1 MILCIYRFFDEDSPL
16 VANLKKT
23 NSCLDQDSNSG
34 LQLYALAL
42 YQQRH
47 PEELEVRMF
56 LFKTFMTYRGRIW
69 RPNFH
74 INPIVAYLFLS
85 SENTFL

>member
-1 MILCIYRFFDEDSPL
+1 
-16 VANLKKT
+16 
-23 NSCLDQDSNSG
+23 
-34 LQLYALAL
+34 
-42 YQQRH
+42 
-47 PEELEVRMF
+47 VRMF